1 MNILRLPAIWG
12 GDTESPLERGR
23 SWFLLRAR
31 ESGAAVER
39 SPARPDSHALDDA
52 MDRYAA
58 GADASFSEVY
68 DALAPRLYGYLVRQI
83 RNSGVAEELVQQTF
97 LHMHRARGQFV
108 RGAPVLPWAFAIAR
122 RLLVDQVRRHKRELL
137 STTSDDGVADV
148 APSDDAAAD
157 DLLHASQMAD
167 RVRDVLATLPETQR
181 VAFELLKIEELS
193 VAEAAQVV
201 GTTSA
206 AIKLRAHRAYEAI
219 REALGDIS
227 PASQKNSKSND
238 TSDEPNDQGDT

>member
-1 MNILRLPAIWG
+1 MDILRLPAVFG
-12 GDTESPLERGR
+12 GDTDSLLERGR
-23 SWFLLRAR
+23 SWFLLRVR
-31 ESGAAVER
+31 EPSRAVD
-39 SPARPDSHALDDA
+39 SPPVRADNHALDEA
-52 MDRYAA
+52 MDRYAG
-58 GADASFSEVY
+58 GADAAFSQVY

-83 RNSGVAEELVQQTF
+83 RNPGVAEELVQQTF

-122 RLLVDQVRRHKRELL
+122 RLLVDQVRRHKREVL
-137 STTSDDGVADV
+137 STTSDEGVADV

-157 DLLHASQMAD
+157 DLLHASQMAE
-167 RVRDVLATLPETQR
+167 RVQRVLVTLPETQR

-219 REALGDIS
+219 REALGDLS
-227 PASQKNSKSND
+227 PASQKNPK
-238 TSDEPNDQGDT
+238 PNEKQSDQGEQ

>member
-1 MNILRLPAIWG
+1 MELLRLPSIFG

-23 SWFLLRAR
+23 PWIFLRAR
-31 ESGAAVER
+31 EASPLVER
-39 SPARPDSHALDDA
+39 PPARSDNHALDAA
-52 MDRYAA
+52 MDRYAG

-83 RNSGVAEELVQQTF
+83 RNPGIAEELVQQTF
-97 LHMHRARGQFV
+97 MHMHRARGQFV

-122 RLLVDQVRRHKRELL
+122 RLLVDQVRRHKREIL
-137 STTSDDGVADV
+137 STTTDEGVAEV

-167 RVRDVLATLPETQR
+167 RVRGVLSTLPESQR

-193 VAEAAQVV
+193 VAEAAQTV

-219 REALGDIS
+219 RVALGDIS
-227 PASQKNSKSND
+227 PASQKKSKLDDGS
-238 TSDEPNDQGDT
+238 QGDT

>member
-1 MNILRLPAIWG
+1 MDTLRLPAIIG
-12 GDTESPLERGR
+12 GDTDSLLDRGR
-23 SWFLLRAR
+23 SWFFQRAR
-31 ESGAAVER
+31 EQSRSVETPPVR
-39 SPARPDSHALDDA
+39 ADNHALDDA
-52 MDRYAA
+52 MDRYA
-58 GADASFSEVY
+58 GGQDAAFSQVY

-83 RNSGVAEELVQQTF
+83 RNTGVAEELVQQTF

-122 RLLVDQVRRHKRELL
+122 LLVDQVRRHKREVIA
-137 STTSDDGVADV
+137 TTSDEGVAEV

-167 RVRDVLATLPETQR
+167 RVQGVLATLPETQR

-219 REALGDIS
+219 REALGDLS
-227 PASQKNSKSND
+227 PASQKPKSTEN
-238 TSDEPNDQGDT
+238 QGES